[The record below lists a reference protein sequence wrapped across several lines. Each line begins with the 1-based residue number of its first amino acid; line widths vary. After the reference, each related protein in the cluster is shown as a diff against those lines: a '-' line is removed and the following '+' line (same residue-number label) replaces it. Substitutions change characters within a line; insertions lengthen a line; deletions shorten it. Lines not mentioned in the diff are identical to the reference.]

1 MCVNEWRHTA
11 VACGVGPSRRV
22 VSQTSTINVEDTS
35 LNIDAIEVKI
45 DDDDEEKTRDVNF
58 TIAMRA
64 RDIPRAGARG
74 WGKLPNG
81 SEPCARAKSA
91 RGGGPIVR
99 YRHRCLP
106 LCTCPNTA
114 HSMMSVSVMT
124 SNGVSM
130 AYLPTTY
137 TRCFVSL

>member
-81 SEPCARAKSA
+81 SIPYARAKSRATAVQSFVIDIDVYPCARA
-91 RGGGPIVR
+91 RTQRIP
-99 YRHRCLP
+99 
-106 LCTCPNTA
+106 
-114 HSMMSVSVMT
+114 
-124 SNGVSM
+124 
-130 AYLPTTY
+130 
-137 TRCFVSL
+137 